1 MFSAWFNAL
10 AGACVACAKTP
21 CTYVD
26 DQTIYA
32 PCDGVILEV
41 VPDIFPDGFCND
53 AKPAQRITIQ
63 TRLYDAQMQT
73 SPITGHIVEN
83 NLLPGVFES
92 WGNDPI
98 SWQDA
103 RLVNERREIHFCD
116 PFDRVVVLVQMSSK
130 TARRLICRLLE
141 GKFVQAGSPI
151 GMACVA
157 GVVDLYIPGECKI
170 LSVARQHTIAG
181 ETAVAEFAAEPLK
194 IRTPSQIRAR
204 TSV

>member
-1 MFSAWFNAL
+1 MHS
-10 AGACVACAKTP
+10 
-21 CTYVD
+21 
-26 DQTIYA
+26 
-32 PCDGVILEV
+32 
-41 VPDIFPDGFCND
+41 
-53 AKPAQRITIQ
+53 
-63 TRLYDAQMQT
+63 

-103 RLVNERREIHFCD
+103 RLVNERREIYFCD

-151 GMACVA
+151 GMARVA
-157 GVVDLYIPGECKI
+157 GVIDLYIP
-170 LSVARQHTIAG
+170 AG
-181 ETAVAEFAAEPLK
+181 AK
-194 IRTPSQIRAR
+194 S
-204 TSV
+204 